1 MIGKSIHKIV
11 PDLDILD
18 NLHKNFKW
26 IPSSQ
31 HIRPS
36 PDILEK
42 KHKHFEQVNRWYESI
57 KDYILI
63 EIFDLKQELSDSG
76 KLKTSFSIKTLEKK
90 LLRNRFPYQL
100 PKGTQHYVMWYYGNI
115 ELLNENDI
123 DTDIK
128 LNLQYLFPSSTLQFI
143 WYENPKMNIPEVY
156 HVQVFLTDINT

>member
-1 MIGKSIHKIV
+1 MI
-11 PDLDILD
+11 
-18 NLHKNFKW
+18 
-26 IPSSQ
+26 
-31 HIRPS
+31 
-36 PDILEK
+36 
-42 KHKHFEQVNRWYESI
+42 
-57 KDYILI
+57 
-63 EIFDLKQELSDSG
+63 
-76 KLKTSFSIKTLEKK
+76 TLEKK